1 MNIGESIKQHRK
13 SKGITQDKLAELLG
27 VSVMSVRRWEWGERN
42 PDICIMPKLANT
54 LSTSV
59 SELMCLQD
67 NTKKES
73 IDEDSEL
80 KEHIT
85 VGRRND
91 MYIIKEGNRELCMP
105 DTPTGQEI
113 FLKLAC
119 SMFNGTG
126 LSEAL
131 ANTKL
136 NINNGTNSSYHDSV
150 VNNGT
155 PTVTQVEMSET
166 A

>member
-1 MNIGESIKQHRK
+1 MSIGESIKQHRK
-13 SKGITQDKLAELLG
+13 SKGITQEKLAELLG

-42 PDICIMPKLANT
+42 PDIGIISKLANV

-67 NTKKES
+67 NIKQAN

-85 VGRRND
+85 VGKRND

-105 DTPTGQEI
+105 DNPTGQEI

-119 SMFNGTG
+119 SMLNGAG
-126 LSEAL
+126 LSESI
-131 ANTKL
+131 ANTKM
-136 NINNGTNSSYHDSV
+136 NINNGTNSSYHDSI

-155 PTVTQVEMSET
+155 STVAQVEMSET